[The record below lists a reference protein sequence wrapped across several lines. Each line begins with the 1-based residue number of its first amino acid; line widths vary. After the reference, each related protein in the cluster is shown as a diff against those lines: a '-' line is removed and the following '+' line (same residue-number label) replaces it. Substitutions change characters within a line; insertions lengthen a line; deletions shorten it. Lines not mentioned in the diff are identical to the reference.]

1 MCIYTYL
8 ELLFRGLINFNF
20 PKTTTLSKSTYFCLI
35 KILLLK

>member
-20 PKTTTLSKSTYFCLI
+20 LFLIFLKQQQYRHQLNST
-35 KILLLK
+35 